1 MSDINFSFNGL
12 NEIIEEFK
20 EAEKRVPDL
29 SEKVLK
35 KGMNKAKKLSKE
47 KTPYR
52 DKSKKHIRDSYKILP
67 IEYESNGM
75 NIKMTNKSPKFHL
88 IEKGHRIVTRS
99 GVEKGFAAGVHM
111 VERSMEEMEEEF
123 PKQVEKMVK
132 KILK

>member
-12 NEIIEEFK
+12 TEIMEEFK

-35 KGMNKAKKLSKE
+35 KGMSKTKKLSKE
-47 KTPYR
+47 KTPYY
-52 DKSKKHIRDSYKILP
+52 DKGKTHIKDSYKILP

-75 NIKMTNKSPKFHL
+75 NIKMTNTAPHFHL

-99 GVEKGFAAGVHM
+99 GVEKGFKPGIHM